1 MCLCCDFTNVW
12 KIFAV
17 SLAAND
23 RGLAEG
29 VLAAAACMILGALS
43 YIFFGSADVQYYN
56 DPDWREKKKTAM
68 SKNTLT
74 VACTL
79 ESATMHRRPS
89 AELAL

>member
-1 MCLCCDFTNVW
+1 MFL
-12 KIFAV
+12 
-17 SLAAND
+17 L
-23 RGLAEG
+23 
-29 VLAAAACMILGALS
+29 AAACMILGALS

-79 ESATMHRRPS
+79 ESATIIVS
-89 AELAL
+89 TVLAFSVFRSFRSF